1 MREIPAASVESL
13 ITPSGR
19 VQRLRSTGAFARV
32 TAVVWI
38 VVAASAAWLPGRMAT
53 RTGKWAFFP
62 GKPWLGGWV
71 RFDGGWYRSIALH
84 GYSFHPGRASAVAF
98 FPSYPLLMRAVGV
111 VTGDVLIA
119 GIAITVLSGLIAAM
133 LFERW
138 ASEQVGREAAWG
150 GLVLLLAY
158 PYAFYLYGAV
168 YSDALFLAAAIGA
181 FALLE
186 HDHPVGAGFVGI
198 VALAGRPI
206 GPALLI
212 GLIVRAVELRRAAVT
227 SHRSRR
233 WRLGGVLI
241 ALAGLVGWCG
251 YLWERFGDPFVFVAT
266 ERGWHQAPG
275 LRTWFKIKF
284 FEDLVHIQ
292 QPAQMLVYLAHPAV
306 TLLAFALVP
315 FVWRRLGPGY
325 GSYTAAALL
334 IPAVSTSNFWSMGRY
349 ALAAFPC
356 FAVAGALLASRP
368 KTHRLVLMGSAVLL
382 LVLSS
387 LYARGVYVA

>member
-1 MREIPAASVESL
+1 MTAASVESV
-13 ITPSGR
+13 IPPSGR
-19 VQRLRSTGAFARV
+19 VERLRGAGAFAGV
-32 TAVVWI
+32 AAVVWT
-38 VVAASAAWLPGRMAT
+38 VVAASGAWLPVHRAG
-53 RTGKWAFFP
+53 RTGKWGFFP
-62 GKPWLGGWV
+62 GRPWLGGWV
-71 RFDGGWYRSIALH
+71 RFDAGWYRSIALH
-84 GYSFHPGRASAVAF
+84 GYSFHPGRQSAVAF

-119 GIAITVLSGLIAAM
+119 GIAITVCAGLTATL

-138 ASEQVGREAAWG
+138 ASERVGREAAWG
-150 GLVLLLAY
+150 GLVLLLVY

-181 FALLE
+181 FVLLE
-186 HDHPVGAGFVGI
+186 HDHPVGAGLVGI
-198 VALAGRPI
+198 VALAGRPV
-206 GPALLI
+206 GVALLL

-227 SHRSRR
+227 ANRSRQ

-275 LRTWFKIKF
+275 FRTWFKIKF
-284 FEDLVHIQ
+284 FQDLVHIHR
-292 QPAQMLVYLAHPAV
+292 PAQVLLYLAHPAV
-306 TLLAFALVP
+306 MLLAFALVP
-315 FVWRRLGPGY
+315 IVWRRLGPGY
-325 GSYTAAALL
+325 GSYTAAVLL

-368 KTHRLVLMGSAVLL
+368 KSLRLVIMGSAVLL
-382 LVLSS
+382 LILSS
-387 LYARGVYVA
+387 FYARGVYVA